1 MKISI
6 KQTITN
12 PQQVAIRRMS
22 SKEECENQLKLINGI
37 ITNINNGLRKALK

>member
-6 KQTITN
+6 KQTTTN
-12 PQQVAIRRMS
+12 PQEVAIRRMS

-37 ITNINNGLRKALK
+37 INNINRDLRKALK